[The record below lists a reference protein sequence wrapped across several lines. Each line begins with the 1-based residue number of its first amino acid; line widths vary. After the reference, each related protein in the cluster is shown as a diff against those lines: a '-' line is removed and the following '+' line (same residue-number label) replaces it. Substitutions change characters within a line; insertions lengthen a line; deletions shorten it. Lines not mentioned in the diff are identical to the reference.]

1 MISFMGTW
9 AHNLDS
15 NAAAALAEQMT
26 RIAMRTLQAGA
37 ETNERSKR

>member
-1 MISFMGTW
+1 MWTW

-15 NAAAALAEQMT
+15 NAAATLAEQMT
-26 RIAMRTLQAGA
+26 RIAMRTLQAGD